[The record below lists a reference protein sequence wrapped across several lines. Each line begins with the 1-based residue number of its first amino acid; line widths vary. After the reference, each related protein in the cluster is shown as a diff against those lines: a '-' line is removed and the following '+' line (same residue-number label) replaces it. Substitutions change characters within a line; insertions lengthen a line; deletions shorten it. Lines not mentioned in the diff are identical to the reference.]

1 MKRKI
6 ILASHGE
13 LSKGLADTA
22 RMIIGNVA
30 AEIQCYCLKPGQTA
44 DSFAKELTAEILAEP
59 EQEFVILSDLYGAS
73 VCSALSALLVY
84 PNVRLFTGMNINM
97 LLVICLEYP
106 EKLSDEDIQKIVL
119 DARSGIKALSA
130 SDLAADAEDF

>member
-1 MKRKI
+1 M
-6 ILASHGE
+6 
-13 LSKGLADTA
+13 
-22 RMIIGNVA
+22 
-30 AEIQCYCLKPGQTA
+30 
-44 DSFAKELTAEILAEP
+44 TAEILAEP
-59 EQEFVILSDLYGAS
+59 EQEYVILSDLYGAS
-73 VCSALSALLVY
+73 VCSAFSALLVY

-106 EKLSDEDIQKIVL
+106 EKLRDEDIQKIVL